1 MIERIRSIIVRFPE
15 NEEAVRELIRDDR
28 DFDALC
34 QEYADIGK
42 EIEDLAKL
50 GSPMVDKLT
59 GRDHWIS
66 VVATAP
72 AGDTR

>member
-50 GSPMVDKLT
+50 RVRTWQFKP
-59 GRDHWIS
+59 RDYDSGVWRS
-66 VVATAP
+66 
-72 AGDTR
+72 RKSC